1 MKKIFC
7 ILFLSTVLNS
17 IFAIGAGVQIGG
29 IPSFPINQ
37 DKFYYGTNANITGT
51 IKFMRIPMA
60 LGAGLEAGNNVEIS
74 TFGISA
80 FADYFFIDKQIKN
93 TWNFYGGLGLSGR
106 FLFDFDNNFFAGA
119 NLRLV
124 TGMNYLVYDNYLEL
138 YVQDAISPGFI
149 KSLTNDNFIFNVNVP
164 IEAGIRFHF

>member
-1 MKKIFC
+1 MKKLFC
-7 ILFLSTVLNS
+7 ILFLSTFLSN

-29 IPSFPINQ
+29 IPSFPIKQ
-37 DKFYYGTNANITGT
+37 DKLYYGTNANATGT
-51 IKFMRIPMA
+51 IKLMRLPIVF
-60 LGAGLEAGNNVEIS
+60 GFGLEAGNNVEIS
-74 TFGISA
+74 TFGFSA

-93 TWNFYGGLGLSGR
+93 TWNFYGGLGISGR
-106 FLFDFDNNFFAGA
+106 FLFNLEKNTFAGA

-124 TGMNYLVYDNYLEL
+124 TGMNYLVYDNYLEF

-149 KSLTNDNFIFNVNVP
+149 KSLTNDNFIFNINVP